1 MIKALDHVAVIT
13 TDVERAAAFYTG
25 LLGFRETAR
34 LETSHSGTIIFVG
47 LNGAQVEL
55 FGNGEPRPPEEAPR
69 RVGYA
74 HITLLVDDVDAEHD
88 RLKAAGVEFYME
100 PTTVESGLRL
110 AFFRDPDGNPIELL
124 QRPGRGGPAS

>member
-1 MIKALDHVAVIT
+1 LIKALDHVAVIT

-25 LLGFRETAR
+25 LLGFHETAR
-34 LETSHSGTIIFVG
+34 LETTHSGTIIFVG

-55 FGNGEPRPPEEAPR
+55 FGSGEPRHPDEASR

-74 HITLLVDDVDAEHD
+74 HITLLVDDVDAEYD
-88 RLKAAGVEFYME
+88 RLKAAGVEFYMD
-100 PTTVESGLRL
+100 PTTAESGLRL

-124 QRPGRGGPAS
+124 QRPDQGGVGS